1 MNDVMRMV
9 FSLSLSGT
17 LLIVVLFLCK
27 PFYKNR
33 ISRRWQYYIWLV
45 VIARLLIPFAPKQNL
60 MGMMF
65 DRMEQ
70 ATAEQEAGLSE
81 QSVERKAGSLEQ
93 PTQREA
99 GSAEQLEEREVGAPE
114 QVTEKEAGSAEQLAE
129 QPAEEKKTES
139 GLKSSES
146 VSEADT
152 VSTGSYADRPD
163 ITDADMQPTA
173 SYITG
178 KNAADILQYLWLIW
192 LGGAAFLLIR
202 RVTVYQSFVK
212 CIRAGREEVS
222 DIKLLDLLAETE
234 EQMGIKRPVELYTNT
249 LVCSPLLL
257 GLFRP
262 CIILPKTDLPG
273 EDLRYTIRHE
283 LIHYRR
289 FDLLYK
295 WLVQITVCLHWF
307 NPFVWLMGKETGRA
321 CELACDEALA
331 GGLDARGR
339 RAYGDTLLR
348 AAKGGGGDGFREP
361 VVSLTLSENGK
372 LLKERLGA
380 ITDFRK
386 QPKAVKALS
395 AFLAAVLILGGVMTG
410 AAAPVSS
417 GGLKGNDTRS
427 MESDG
432 AAGKGAGSMVSGGAV
447 GKDAGSTASD
457 GAASADGNAFLAEEN
472 ASMETLEFKGVT
484 YYLVFNEAQ
493 LRAIGTGEYGT
504 DKNYM
509 QQADIRMSTDEWKP
523 LGTMDEPFTGSYNG
537 NGFEIIGLT
546 AADEETELAGMFGAA
561 RDAHI
566 YNITLRDHNIKN
578 KNSAEQPDFPILA
591 CDLGGN
597 RVYDNIV
604 YLSDEIITGVPGTDT
619 NKTKAPGS
627 AGRETAS
634 KAGEYYEN
642 GDIPGFGRA
651 FSVLDESSRK
661 SWLERIYAD
670 EEIAFFS
677 VSLEQIETGS
687 PLIGC
692 FAQKAYEDGRIA
704 FFAVLTD
711 HMDKNALEDWL
722 DQAEAD
728 GKYNFES
735 VLLIALDRDWEKAAL
750 QEELDRQRE
759 EEYRSIGITTNG
771 KLRYYQGQLVNVFL
785 DMQQPDKAF
794 YLLDMNPDGTVN
806 VKIVRDEDGKIQG
819 AAYMTDA
826 EVKALFGDNEEEDIM
841 VPISIASVED
851 KEFIWLGTYELEPG
865 DTISYRLSAKEGER
879 LDVGFAKAGET
890 NPDTVYC
897 HISNKRQNNSKLEIV
912 SDNMVWG
919 DIPGTGIYSLYVHTR
934 GGNLK
939 NVTGSVRIVKAA

>member
-9 FSLSLSGT
+9 LSLSLSGT
-17 LLIVVLFLCK
+17 LLIFVLFLCK

-45 VIARLLIPFAPKQNL
+45 VIARLLIPFAPRQNL

-70 ATAEQEAGLSE
+70 VTAETAAEQNAGQAGQPAE
-81 QSVERKAGSLEQ
+81 KGAGSAEQLADREAELAEQ
-93 PTQREA
+93 PAEREA
-99 GSAEQLEEREVGAPE
+99 GSAEQPVEREAGLAGQPA
-114 QVTEKEAGSAEQLAE
+114 EKEAGSVGQPAERNAEPVE
-129 QPAEEKKTES
+129 QPAA
-139 GLKSSES
+139 G
-146 VSEADT
+146 EAVGTDT
-152 VSTGSYADRPD
+152 A
-163 ITDADMQPTA
+163 DADMESTA
-173 SYITG
+173 SYIAER
-178 KNAADILQYLWLIW
+178 NAVGILQYLWLIW

-202 RVTVYQSFVK
+202 RVTMYQSFVK
-212 CIRAGREEVS
+212 YIRVGREEVS
-222 DIKLLDLLAETE
+222 DIKLMDLLAEME
-234 EQMGIKRPVELYTNT
+234 EEIGIKRPVELYTNT
-249 LVCSPLLL
+249 LVSSPLLL

-262 CIILPKTDLPG
+262 CIILPKTDLPR

-283 LIHYRR
+283 LIHHRR

-331 GGLDARGR
+331 GGLDAEGR
-339 RAYGDTLLR
+339 RAYGDTLLH
-348 AAKGGGGDGFREP
+348 AAKDGGGDSFREP

-380 ITDFRK
+380 IADFRK
-386 QPKAVKALS
+386 QPKAVKVLS
-395 AFLAAVLILGGVMTG
+395 AFLAAALILGGVMTG
-410 AAAPVSS
+410 AAAP
-417 GGLKGNDTRS
+417 
-427 MESDG
+427 
-432 AAGKGAGSMVSGGAV
+432 AAL
-447 GKDAGSTASD
+447 
-457 GAASADGNAFLAEEN
+457 AASADGNVFLAEEN

-493 LRAIGTGEYGT
+493 LRAIGTGEYGA

-509 QQADIRMSTDEWKP
+509 QQADIRMSTDEWEP

-546 AADEETELAGMFGAA
+546 ATDEETELAGMFGAA

-566 YNITLRDHNIKN
+566 YNITLRDHNIRN

-604 YLSDEIITGVPGTDT
+604 YLSDEIITGVQGTDT

-627 AGRETAS
+627 ADQETAS

-642 GDIPGFGRA
+642 GSLPGFSRA

-670 EEIAFFS
+670 EETAFFS
-677 VSLEQIETGS
+677 VSLQQMETGS
-687 PLIGC
+687 PLISY

-711 HMDKNALEDWL
+711 HMDKDVLEGWL
-722 DQAEAD
+722 NQAEAE
-728 GKYNFES
+728 GKHNFES
-735 VLLIALDRDWEKAAL
+735 VLLTAMDRDWEKAAL

-759 EEYRSIGITTNG
+759 EEYRSVGITTNG

-794 YLLDMNPDGTVN
+794 YLLDMNPDGIVN
-806 VKIVRDEDGKIQG
+806 VKIVRDKDGKIQG

-826 EVKALFGDNEEEDIM
+826 EVKALF
-841 VPISIASVED
+841 
-851 KEFIWLGTYELEPG
+851 
-865 DTISYRLSAKEGER
+865 
-879 LDVGFAKAGET
+879 
-890 NPDTVYC
+890 
-897 HISNKRQNNSKLEIV
+897 
-912 SDNMVWG
+912 
-919 DIPGTGIYSLYVHTR
+919 
-934 GGNLK
+934 
-939 NVTGSVRIVKAA
+939 

>member
-17 LLIVVLFLCK
+17 LLIFVLFLCK

-45 VIARLLIPFAPKQNL
+45 VIARLLIPFAPRQNL

-70 ATAEQEAGLSE
+70 VTAERNAGQAGQPAEKEAESAEQLAEREAGS
-81 QSVERKAGSLEQ
+81 AEQ

-114 QVTEKEAGSAEQLAE
+114 QVTEKEAGSAEQMAE

-139 GLKSSES
+139 GQKSSES

-152 VSTGSYADRPD
+152 ASTGSYADRPD
-163 ITDADMQPTA
+163 TADADMQPTA
-173 SYITG
+173 SYIFG
-178 KNAADILQYLWLIW
+178 KNVAGILQYLWLIW

-202 RVTVYQSFVK
+202 RVTMYQSFVK

-222 DIKLLDLLAETE
+222 DIKLLDLLAEME
-234 EQMGIKRPVELYTNT
+234 EEIGIKRPVELYTNT
-249 LVCSPLLL
+249 LVSSPLLL

-307 NPFVWLMGKETGRA
+307 NPFVWLMRKETGRA

-331 GGLDARGR
+331 GGLDAEGR
-339 RAYGDTLLR
+339 RAYGDTLLH
-348 AAKGGGGDGFREP
+348 AAKDGGGDSFREP

-380 ITDFRK
+380 IADFRK
-386 QPKAVKALS
+386 QPKAVKVLS
-395 AFLAAVLILGGVMTG
+395 AFLAAALILGGVLKG
-410 AAAPVSS
+410 AAAP
-417 GGLKGNDTRS
+417 
-427 MESDG
+427 
-432 AAGKGAGSMVSGGAV
+432 AAL
-447 GKDAGSTASD
+447 
-457 GAASADGNAFLAEEN
+457 AASADGNALLAEEN

-484 YYLVFNEAQ
+484 YYLVFDEAQ
-493 LRAIGTGEYGT
+493 LRAIGTGEYGA

-509 QQADIRMSTDEWKP
+509 QQADIRMSTDEWEP

-546 AADEETELAGMFGAA
+546 ATDEETELAGMFGAA

-566 YNITLRDHNIKN
+566 YNITLRDHNIRN

-604 YLSDEIITGVPGTDT
+604 YLSDEIITGVQGTDT

-627 AGRETAS
+627 ADQETAS

-642 GDIPGFGRA
+642 GNLPGFSRA

-670 EEIAFFS
+670 EETAFFS
-677 VSLEQIETGS
+677 VSLQQMETGS
-687 PLIGC
+687 PLISY

-711 HMDKNALEDWL
+711 HMDKDVLEGWL
-722 DQAEAD
+722 NQAEAE
-728 GKYNFES
+728 GKHNFES
-735 VLLIALDRDWEKAAL
+735 VLLTALDRDWEKAAL

-759 EEYRSIGITTNG
+759 EEYRSVGITTNG

-794 YLLDMNPDGTVN
+794 YLLDMNPDGIVN
-806 VKIVRDEDGKIQG
+806 VKIVRDKDGKIQG

-826 EVKALFGDNEEEDIM
+826 EVKALF
-841 VPISIASVED
+841 
-851 KEFIWLGTYELEPG
+851 
-865 DTISYRLSAKEGER
+865 
-879 LDVGFAKAGET
+879 
-890 NPDTVYC
+890 
-897 HISNKRQNNSKLEIV
+897 
-912 SDNMVWG
+912 
-919 DIPGTGIYSLYVHTR
+919 
-934 GGNLK
+934 
-939 NVTGSVRIVKAA
+939 

>member
-17 LLIVVLFLCK
+17 LLIFVLFLCK

-33 ISRRWQYYIWLV
+33 VSRRWQYYIWLV
-45 VIARLLIPFAPKQNL
+45 VIARLLIPFAPKQSL

-70 ATAEQEAGLSE
+70 ATEKEAE
-81 QSVERKAGSLEQ
+81 
-93 PTQREA
+93 
-99 GSAEQLEEREVGAPE
+99 SAEQLEGREVGAPE
-114 QVTEKEAGSAEQLAE
+114 QVTEKEAGSAEQMAE

-152 VSTGSYADRPD
+152 ASTGSYAGRTD
-163 ITDADMQPTA
+163 IADADMQPTA

-178 KNAADILQYLWLIW
+178 KNAAGILQYLWFIW

-212 CIRAGREEVS
+212 YIRTGREEVS
-222 DIKLLDLLAETE
+222 DIKLLDLLSETE

-249 LVCSPLLL
+249 LVSSPLLL

-331 GGLDARGR
+331 EGLDIEGR

-380 ITDFRK
+380 IADFRK

-410 AAAPVSS
+410 AAAQADSAAS
-417 GGLKGNDTRS
+417 KGLAGRDAGGGASDGEAGKDAGS
-427 MESDG
+427 MESDS
-432 AAGKGAGSMVSGGAV
+432 AAGRSAGSRASGGEA
-447 GKDAGSTASD
+447 GKDAGSTASG
-457 GAASADGNAFLAEEN
+457 GAAGEDTGSVASADGNAFLAEEN
-472 ASMETLEFKGVT
+472 ASMETLEFKGAT

-509 QQADIRMSTDEWKP
+509 QQADIRMSTDEWEP

-546 AADEETELAGMFGAA
+546 ATDEETELAGMFGAA

-566 YNITLRDHNIKN
+566 FNITLRDHNIRN

-619 NKTKAPGS
+619 NKTQAEGA

-642 GDIPGFGRA
+642 GDLPGFGRA

-670 EEIAFFS
+670 EETAFFS

-687 PLIGC
+687 PLIGY

-722 DQAEAD
+722 DQAETE

-735 VLLIALDRDWEKAAL
+735 VLFTALDRDWEKAAL

-759 EEYRSIGITTNG
+759 EEYRSVGITTNG

-826 EVKALFGDNEEEDIM
+826 EVEALF
-841 VPISIASVED
+841 
-851 KEFIWLGTYELEPG
+851 
-865 DTISYRLSAKEGER
+865 
-879 LDVGFAKAGET
+879 
-890 NPDTVYC
+890 
-897 HISNKRQNNSKLEIV
+897 
-912 SDNMVWG
+912 
-919 DIPGTGIYSLYVHTR
+919 
-934 GGNLK
+934 
-939 NVTGSVRIVKAA
+939 

>member
-17 LLIVVLFLCK
+17 LLIFVLFLCK

-45 VIARLLIPFAPKQNL
+45 VVARLLIPFAPKQNL

-70 ATAEQEAGLSE
+70 ATAETAA
-81 QSVERKAGSLEQ
+81 ER
-93 PTQREA
+93 
-99 GSAEQLEEREVGAPE
+99 VG
-114 QVTEKEAGSAEQLAE
+114 QTAE
-129 QPAEEKKTES
+129 QPAGEKKTES

-152 VSTGSYADRPD
+152 ASTGSYADRPD
-163 ITDADMQPTA
+163 IADADMQPMA

-178 KNAADILQYLWLIW
+178 KNAVGILQYLWFIW

-202 RVTVYQSFVK
+202 RVTMYQSFVK
-212 CIRAGREEVS
+212 YIRAGREEVS

-234 EQMGIKRPVELYTNT
+234 EQMGIRRPVELYANT
-249 LVCSPLLL
+249 LVSSPLLL

-331 GGLDARGR
+331 EGLDIEGR
-339 RAYGDTLLR
+339 RAYGDTLLH

-380 ITDFRK
+380 IADFRK

-417 GGLKGNDTRS
+417 GGLTGNDTRS
-427 MESDG
+427 MKSDG
-432 AAGKGAGSMVSGGAV
+432 AAGKGVRSRASGGAV
-447 GKDAGSTASD
+447 GKDVRNTETDSVAGKDAGSTASG
-457 GAASADGNAFLAEEN
+457 GAAGEDTGSVASADGNVLIGEEN
-472 ASMETLEFKGVT
+472 ASMETLEFKGAT

-509 QQADIRMSTDEWKP
+509 QQADIRMSTDEWEP

-546 AADEETELAGMFGAA
+546 STDEETELAGMFGAA
-561 RDAHI
+561 RDAHL

-591 CDLGGN
+591 CDLGDN

-604 YLSDEIITGVPGTDT
+604 YLSDEIITGVQGTDT
-619 NKTKAPGS
+619 NKTQTEGS
-627 AGRETAS
+627 ADRETAS

-642 GDIPGFGRA
+642 GDLPGFGRA
-651 FSVLDESSRK
+651 FSVLDEASRK

-670 EEIAFFS
+670 DETAFFS

-687 PLIGC
+687 PLTGY
-692 FAQKAYEDGRIA
+692 FAQKAYGDGRIA

-711 HMDKNALEDWL
+711 HMDKDALEDWL
-722 DQAEAD
+722 DQAKTE

-735 VLLIALDRDWEKAAL
+735 VLLTALDRDWEKAAL

-759 EEYRSIGITTNG
+759 EEYRSVGITTNG

-806 VKIVRDEDGKIQG
+806 VKIVRDKDGKIQG
-819 AAYMTDA
+819 VAYMTDA
-826 EVKALFGDNEEEDIM
+826 EVEALF
-841 VPISIASVED
+841 
-851 KEFIWLGTYELEPG
+851 
-865 DTISYRLSAKEGER
+865 
-879 LDVGFAKAGET
+879 
-890 NPDTVYC
+890 
-897 HISNKRQNNSKLEIV
+897 
-912 SDNMVWG
+912 
-919 DIPGTGIYSLYVHTR
+919 
-934 GGNLK
+934 
-939 NVTGSVRIVKAA
+939 

>member
-1 MNDVMRMV
+1 
-9 FSLSLSGT
+9 
-17 LLIVVLFLCK
+17 
-27 PFYKNR
+27 
-33 ISRRWQYYIWLV
+33 
-45 VIARLLIPFAPKQNL
+45 
-60 MGMMF
+60 MMF

-70 ATAEQEAGLSE
+70 VTEKEAE
-81 QSVERKAGSLEQ
+81 
-93 PTQREA
+93 
-99 GSAEQLEEREVGAPE
+99 SAEQLEGREVGAPE
-114 QVTEKEAGSAEQLAE
+114 QVTEEEAGLAEQTAE

-152 VSTGSYADRPD
+152 ASTGSYAGRTD
-163 ITDADMQPTA
+163 IADADMQPTA

-178 KNAADILQYLWLIW
+178 KNAADILHYLWLIW

-212 CIRAGREEVS
+212 YIRTGREEVS

-234 EQMGIKRPVELYTNT
+234 EQMGIKRPVDLYTNT
-249 LVCSPLLL
+249 LVSSPLLL

-273 EDLRYTIRHE
+273 EDLQYTIRHE
-283 LIHYRR
+283 LNHYRR

-331 GGLDARGR
+331 EGLDIEGR

-380 ITDFRK
+380 IADFRK
-386 QPKAVKALS
+386 QPKAVKVLS
-395 AFLAAVLILGGVMTG
+395 AFLAAALILGGVMTG

-417 GGLKGNDTRS
+417 GGLTGNDTRS

-432 AAGKGAGSMVSGGAV
+432 AAGKGAGSRASGGAV
-447 GKDAGSTASD
+447 GKDAGSTASG
-457 GAASADGNAFLAEEN
+457 GAAGEDTGSVASADGNVFLAEED

-493 LRAIGTGEYGT
+493 LRAIGTGEYGA

-509 QQADIRMSTDEWKP
+509 QQADIRMSTDKWEP

-546 AADEETELAGMFGAA
+546 AADEETELARMFGAA
-561 RDAHI
+561 RDAHL
-566 YNITLRDHNIKN
+566 YNITLRDHNIRN

-604 YLSDEIITGVPGTDT
+604 YLSDEIITGVQGTDT
-619 NKTKAPGS
+619 NKTQAEGS
-627 AGRETAS
+627 AGQETAS

-642 GDIPGFGRA
+642 GDHPGFGRA

-677 VSLEQIETGS
+677 VSLQQMETGS
-687 PLIGC
+687 PLIGY

-722 DQAEAD
+722 DQAEAE

-735 VLLIALDRDWEKAAL
+735 VLLTALDRDWEKAAL

-759 EEYRSIGITTNG
+759 EEYRSVGITTNG
-771 KLRYYQGQLVNVFL
+771 KLRYYQGHLVNVFL

-826 EVKALFGDNEEEDIM
+826 EVEALF
-841 VPISIASVED
+841 
-851 KEFIWLGTYELEPG
+851 
-865 DTISYRLSAKEGER
+865 
-879 LDVGFAKAGET
+879 
-890 NPDTVYC
+890 
-897 HISNKRQNNSKLEIV
+897 
-912 SDNMVWG
+912 
-919 DIPGTGIYSLYVHTR
+919 
-934 GGNLK
+934 
-939 NVTGSVRIVKAA
+939 

>member
-9 FSLSLSGT
+9 FSLTLSGT
-17 LLIVVLFLCK
+17 LLILVLFLCK

-60 MGMMF
+60 MRMMF
-65 DRMEQ
+65 DR
-70 ATAEQEAGLSE
+70 
-81 QSVERKAGSLEQ
+81 R
-93 PTQREA
+93 
-99 GSAEQLEEREVGAPE
+99 E

-152 VSTGSYADRPD
+152 ASTESYADRPD
-163 ITDADMQPTA
+163 IADADMQPTA
-173 SYITG
+173 SYIFG
-178 KNAADILQYLWLIW
+178 KNVAGILQYLWLIW

-202 RVTVYQSFVK
+202 RVTMYQSFVK
-212 CIRAGREEVS
+212 YIRTGREEVS

-234 EQMGIKRPVELYTNT
+234 EQMGIKHPVELYTNT
-249 LVCSPLLL
+249 LVSSPLLL

-262 CIILPKTDLPG
+262 CIILPKTDLPW

-321 CELACDEALA
+321 CELACDETLA
-331 GGLDARGR
+331 EGLDIEGR
-339 RAYGDTLLR
+339 RAYGDTLLH

-372 LLKERLGA
+372 LLKERLSA
-380 ITDFRK
+380 IADFRK
-386 QPKAVKALS
+386 QPKAVKVLS
-395 AFLAAVLILGGVMTG
+395 AFLAAALILGGVLTG
-410 AAAPVSS
+410 AAAP
-417 GGLKGNDTRS
+417 
-427 MESDG
+427 
-432 AAGKGAGSMVSGGAV
+432 AAL
-447 GKDAGSTASD
+447 
-457 GAASADGNAFLAEEN
+457 AASADGNALLAEEN

-493 LRAIGTGEYGT
+493 LRAIGTGEYGA

-509 QQADIRMSTDEWKP
+509 QQADIRMSTDEWEP

-546 AADEETELAGMFGAA
+546 ATDEETELAGMFGAA

-566 YNITLRDHNIKN
+566 YNITLRDHNIRN

-619 NKTKAPGS
+619 NKTKAPGL
-627 AGRETAS
+627 ADRETAS

-642 GDIPGFGRA
+642 GDLPGFGRA

-687 PLIGC
+687 PLIGY
-692 FAQKAYEDGRIA
+692 FAQKAYEDDRIA

-711 HMDKNALEDWL
+711 YMDKNALEDWL
-722 DQAEAD
+722 DQTETE

-735 VLLIALDRDWEKAAL
+735 VLLTALDRDWEKDAIE
-750 QEELDRQRE
+750 EELDRQRE
-759 EEYRSIGITTNG
+759 EEYRSVGIITNG

-794 YLLDMNPDGTVN
+794 YLLDMNPDGVVN

-826 EVKALFGDNEEEDIM
+826 EVEALF
-841 VPISIASVED
+841 
-851 KEFIWLGTYELEPG
+851 
-865 DTISYRLSAKEGER
+865 
-879 LDVGFAKAGET
+879 
-890 NPDTVYC
+890 
-897 HISNKRQNNSKLEIV
+897 
-912 SDNMVWG
+912 
-919 DIPGTGIYSLYVHTR
+919 
-934 GGNLK
+934 
-939 NVTGSVRIVKAA
+939 

>member
-17 LLIVVLFLCK
+17 LLIFVLFLCK

-70 ATAEQEAGLSE
+70 ATAE
-81 QSVERKAGSLEQ
+81 R
-93 PTQREA
+93 
-99 GSAEQLEEREVGAPE
+99 VG
-114 QVTEKEAGSAEQLAE
+114 QTAE

-152 VSTGSYADRPD
+152 ASTGSYAGRTD
-163 ITDADMQPTA
+163 IADADMQPTA
-173 SYITG
+173 SYIFG
-178 KNAADILQYLWLIW
+178 KNVAGILQYLWLIW

-212 CIRAGREEVS
+212 YIRTGREEVS

-234 EQMGIKRPVELYTNT
+234 EQMGIKHPVELYTNT
-249 LVCSPLLL
+249 LVSSPLLL

-262 CIILPKTDLPG
+262 CIILPKTDLSW

-321 CELACDEALA
+321 CELACDETLA
-331 GGLDARGR
+331 EGLDARGR

-348 AAKGGGGDGFREP
+348 AAKDGSGDSFREP

-380 ITDFRK
+380 IADFRK
-386 QPKAVKALS
+386 QSKAVKALS
-395 AFLAAVLILGGVMTG
+395 AFLAAMLILGGVMTG
-410 AAAPVSS
+410 AAAP
-417 GGLKGNDTRS
+417 
-427 MESDG
+427 
-432 AAGKGAGSMVSGGAV
+432 AAL
-447 GKDAGSTASD
+447 
-457 GAASADGNAFLAEEN
+457 AASADGNAFLAEEN

-509 QQADIRMSTDEWKP
+509 QQADIRMSTDEWEP

-578 KNSAEQPDFPILA
+578 KNSAEQPDFPIIA

-604 YLSDEIITGVPGTDT
+604 YLSDEIITGVQGTDT
-619 NKTKAPGS
+619 NKTQAEGS

-642 GDIPGFGRA
+642 GDLPGFGRA

-670 EEIAFFS
+670 EETAFFS
-677 VSLEQIETGS
+677 VSLEQMETGS
-687 PLIGC
+687 PLISY

-711 HMDKNALEDWL
+711 HMDKDALEDWL
-722 DQAEAD
+722 DQAETE

-735 VLLIALDRDWEKAAL
+735 VLLTALDRDWEKAAL

-759 EEYRSIGITTNG
+759 EEYRSVGITTNG

-826 EVKALFGDNEEEDIM
+826 EVEALF
-841 VPISIASVED
+841 
-851 KEFIWLGTYELEPG
+851 
-865 DTISYRLSAKEGER
+865 
-879 LDVGFAKAGET
+879 
-890 NPDTVYC
+890 
-897 HISNKRQNNSKLEIV
+897 
-912 SDNMVWG
+912 
-919 DIPGTGIYSLYVHTR
+919 
-934 GGNLK
+934 
-939 NVTGSVRIVKAA
+939 

>member
-17 LLIVVLFLCK
+17 LLIFVLFLCK

-45 VIARLLIPFAPKQNL
+45 VVARLLIPFALKQNL

-70 ATAEQEAGLSE
+70 
-81 QSVERKAGSLEQ
+81 
-93 PTQREA
+93 
-99 GSAEQLEEREVGAPE
+99 
-114 QVTEKEAGSAEQLAE
+114 VTEKEAGSAEQMAE
-129 QPAEEKKTES
+129 QPAGEKKTES

-152 VSTGSYADRPD
+152 ASTGSYADRPD
-163 ITDADMQPTA
+163 IADADMQPTA

-178 KNAADILQYLWLIW
+178 KNAVGILQYLWLIW

-202 RVTVYQSFVK
+202 RVTMYQSFVK
-212 CIRAGREEVS
+212 CIRVGREEVS

-234 EQMGIKRPVELYTNT
+234 EQMGIRRPVELYTNT
-249 LVCSPLLL
+249 LVSSPLLL

-307 NPFVWLMGKETGRA
+307 NPFVWLMGKETRRA

-331 GGLDARGR
+331 GGLDAGGR

-348 AAKGGGGDGFREP
+348 AAKDGGGDSFREP

-380 ITDFRK
+380 IADFRK
-386 QPKAVKALS
+386 QPKAVKVLS
-395 AFLAAVLILGGVMTG
+395 AFLAVALILGGVLTG
-410 AAAPVSS
+410 AAAP
-417 GGLKGNDTRS
+417 
-427 MESDG
+427 
-432 AAGKGAGSMVSGGAV
+432 AAL
-447 GKDAGSTASD
+447 
-457 GAASADGNAFLAEEN
+457 AASADRNALLAEEK

-509 QQADIRMSTDEWKP
+509 QQADIRMSTDEWEP

-566 YNITLRDHNIKN
+566 YNITLRDRNIRN

-604 YLSDEIITGVPGTDT
+604 YLSDEIITGVQGTDT

-627 AGRETAS
+627 ADQETAS

-642 GDIPGFGRA
+642 GDLPGFGRA

-670 EEIAFFS
+670 EETAFFS

-687 PLIGC
+687 PLIGY

-722 DQAEAD
+722 DQAETE

-735 VLLIALDRDWEKAAL
+735 VLLTALDRDWEKAAL

-759 EEYRSIGITTNG
+759 EEYRSVGITTNG

-826 EVKALFGDNEEEDIM
+826 EVEALF
-841 VPISIASVED
+841 
-851 KEFIWLGTYELEPG
+851 
-865 DTISYRLSAKEGER
+865 
-879 LDVGFAKAGET
+879 
-890 NPDTVYC
+890 
-897 HISNKRQNNSKLEIV
+897 
-912 SDNMVWG
+912 
-919 DIPGTGIYSLYVHTR
+919 
-934 GGNLK
+934 
-939 NVTGSVRIVKAA
+939 